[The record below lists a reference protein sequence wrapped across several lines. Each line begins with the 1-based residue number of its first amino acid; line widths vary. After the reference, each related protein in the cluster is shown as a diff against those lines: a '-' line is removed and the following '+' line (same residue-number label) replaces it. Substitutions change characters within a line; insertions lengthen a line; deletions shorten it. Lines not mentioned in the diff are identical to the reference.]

1 MYKYTLIVS
10 QQYHSYHQFLVE
22 HDENF
27 AKNIINV
34 AREIMQYK
42 RVDGEERK
50 EYLGDLNYMTTNGKF
65 SSRYNIND
73 ISGDI
78 YIMNFET
85 LEGALYY
92 HKEYV
97 VDQIRYSKGYK
108 NKSVMEHINKYHQR
122 DKIRDIIIKHLYIL

>member
-27 AKNIINV
+27 AKNIIN
-34 AREIMQYK
+34 AAKEIMEYK
-42 RVDGEERK
+42 RIKDHGRG
-50 EYLGDLNYMTTNGKF
+50 EYLGDLNYMTTNGNFK
-65 SSRYNIND
+65 SRYNIND

-97 VDQIRYSKGYK
+97 MDQIRYSKGYK
-108 NKSVMEHINKYHQR
+108 KKSVMEHINKYHQR
-122 DKIRDIIIKHLYIL
+122 DKIRDIIEKHLNIL